1 MCGGKNKSEVKKKEK
16 SSHISLIQKRIRFA
30 DLRHMFPQSRLC
42 LCDDGDC
49 GGDGEEL
56 ERKKAQN
63 KSTHVNLSSLFISAK
78 KEKGKNGGKT
88 WTALSLP
95 LPLFLLNSQI
105 ESRKAHL
112 PIQSNPN
119 QTKEPSL
126 PPNLP
131 LVFSFLPPSPHL
143 SLHHP
148 IPSLRKKTTKKE
160 EKNIPKKPQYIHHP
174 TQHFSARHISPEFS
188 IRPKTPR

>member
-1 MCGGKNKSEVKKKEK
+1 MERGGYVCRGQDKSEVKKKEK

-78 KEKGKNGGKT
+78 KEK
-88 WTALSLP
+88 
-95 LPLFLLNSQI
+95 
-105 ESRKAHL
+105 
-112 PIQSNPN
+112 
-119 QTKEPSL
+119 
-126 PPNLP
+126 
-131 LVFSFLPPSPHL
+131 
-143 SLHHP
+143 
-148 IPSLRKKTTKKE
+148 RKKGG
-160 EKNIPKKPQYIHHP
+160 
-174 TQHFSARHISPEFS
+174 
-188 IRPKTPR
+188 

>member
-1 MCGGKNKSEVKKKEK
+1 MERGGYVYRGRNKSEVKKKEK

-63 KSTHVNLSSLFISAK
+63 KSTHVNLSSLFRLAK
-78 KEKGKNGGKT
+78 KEKGKKGT
-88 WTALSLP
+88 TLSLP
-95 LPLFLLNSQI
+95 LPLFLLDSQI
-105 ESRKAHL
+105 ESSKAHL
-112 PIQSNPN
+112 PIQSNPILS
-119 QTKEPSL
+119 KEPSL

-131 LVFSFLPPSPHL
+131 LVFSFLPPSIFSSPSHPSPL
-143 SLHHP
+143 SLSSQFPHP
-148 IPSLRKKTTKKE
+148 KKE
-160 EKNIPKKPQYIHHP
+160 NAK
-174 TQHFSARHISPEFS
+174 
-188 IRPKTPR
+188 